1 MAMRGK
7 KTMNIDGVRTTNFP
21 YEVIDGEEHYNLH
34 AAVVVEHITENIP
47 REAKP
52 AITIDYDKIPE
63 SFHRAVREKMG
74 IKQPDAINEAE
85 TREREQ
91 KLIEFLDKGAK

>member
-1 MAMRGK
+1 MRGK

-47 REAKP
+47 LEAKP

-63 SFHRAVREKMG
+63 SFHRTVREKMG
-74 IKQPDAINEAE
+74 MRHPDMINEAE
-85 TREREQ
+85 TRKREQ
-91 KLIEFLDKGAK
+91 KLIELLDKGAK